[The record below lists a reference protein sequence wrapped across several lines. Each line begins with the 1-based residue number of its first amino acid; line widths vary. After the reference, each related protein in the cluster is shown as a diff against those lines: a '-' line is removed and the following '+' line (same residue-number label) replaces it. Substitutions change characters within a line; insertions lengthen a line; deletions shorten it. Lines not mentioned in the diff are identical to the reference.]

1 MELKEFIKLALADIT
16 NAIKESQTELSNG
29 ALINPIDGS
38 PNQLGKSDSKII
50 DFDILVTLNEKDD
63 SGKGIS
69 ANINVLSAKF
79 GKDKSISNET
89 ASRIRFSIPVIYPP
103 IFLDNIPTSS
113 LTVL

>member
-1 MELKEFIKLALADIT
+1 MELKEFIKLALTDIT
-16 NAIKESQTELSNG
+16 NAIKESQTDLSNG
-29 ALINPIDGS
+29 AIINPINGAID
-38 PNQLGKSDSKII
+38 QLAISDSKLI

-63 SGKGIS
+63 SGKGVS

-103 IFLDNIPTSS
+103 IFLDNIPDSS
-113 LTVL
+113 LTML